1 MREIYYFLNLTNILI
16 HPHFGDFSNSTG
28 KFITGKF
35 IMVETTRL
43 VSFELVS
50 TKDLGCDDAIHSFH
64 EDLIDKEQYA
74 LQMVDSFG
82 KPPSG
87 LLYGANFWLGG
98 YDECFEVN
106 KITNK
111 TQVQYA
117 IVSVTTSKLTP
128 NPLTNQSV
136 AIDIGACYPVECSSE
151 DLTKVDLNA
160 IR

>member
-1 MREIYYFLNLTNILI
+1 
-16 HPHFGDFSNSTG
+16 
-28 KFITGKF
+28 
-35 IMVETTRL
+35 MVE
-43 VSFELVS
+43 
-50 TKDLGCDDAIHSFH
+50 
-64 EDLIDKEQYA
+64 KEQYA

-117 IVSVTTSKLTP
+117 IVSVTTPKLPP

-136 AIDIGACYPVECSSE
+136 SIDIGACYPVECSSD
-151 DLTKVDLNA
+151 DLTKVDFKEIFVGSGLFSA
-160 IR
+160 VERGC

>member
-1 MREIYYFLNLTNILI
+1 
-16 HPHFGDFSNSTG
+16 
-28 KFITGKF
+28 
-35 IMVETTRL
+35 MVETTRL